1 MSDQQEQKNIA
12 QGLSQLG
19 ETTTAAE
26 LLRQKGQ
33 TKKLRVISEKQ
44 LMEWI
49 LKLISQHMA
58 SKADAFSDLEKAE
71 LLKKTQE
78 ELNRRIKREQE
89 AQADRDRMKAE
100 LDQAMAAVSQVQSGA
115 ASQADVEMALAALK
129 EKLEQAEQINLDLQ
143 QDNYDLQDQL
153 NEKMA
158 LLSTTIAEKDKL
170 RETVRH
176 QMMRMTTLCE
186 GVLGIDNDYYGSRH
200 QEENP
205 VSDEAGQ
212 DEAFYHDFDVGAKV
226 ITTLQADLTR
236 LRGIAQHQQEEAD
249 QKAGL
254 LEADLALLEQLKAG
268 NLHAVDVA
276 APVAGLV
283 EAMEG
288 ARCEAEAFEQQVAEA
303 TGSNQQQTFTELPDA
318 TGDAAEVLAGATSV
332 VRELA
337 ASLARNRNRIAALKS
352 IADES
357 DEARHS
363 VEEELE
369 AEKAALERVCT
380 ALRQRAEVDRLIVPG
395 VLANRE
401 APADQRAAACSE
413 IVDQLQVASPVEA
426 AAMEQLALTDRL
438 VKPGSAAPVE
448 SEVTDK
454 QLVAERLRKAGAELE
469 RYTVDL
475 QKQLEYAAVRER
487 ALAEAVRTLAAR
499 DAGPDAPAVRELE
512 RSLEL
517 KTDPQL
523 LNAATAKALDVI
535 SAQGGQKAA
544 QAAALAEDRA
554 IAQEV
559 IKASQGDTTL
569 ADSAADLS
577 IAADNDA
584 PQQALGDQVRE
595 AIAALGKRRA
605 NLEEMLA
612 AAQQQLVTV
621 RSDQDRESAETLRL
635 QAEID
640 KARAEAQKS
649 ANEILRQRSGREAA
663 LAALDSIALELQSRV
678 PEAHRDLTDRH
689 SEPQARAAAAL
700 AALAKMTEARPIEAA
715 AIEATAAIDRTLGRT
730 GATSALASDLRL
742 GDEQQTATRLRE
754 ASLALESRITTT
766 SAELE
771 ASRAR
776 ERDLAKQVRELAAAQ
791 VVNSASTVSREGLT
805 RLEKAIVDGGD
816 MSEAAR
822 SVVADLRANVGK
834 SEDQARFEA
843 ARAVAAELVRTAEN
857 DPVMAE
863 AVADLAVSIDGDAAS
878 SPTLVEEVRDAVT
891 KLSAR
896 KRTLEAEKSRLA
908 ADLESARTDRTT
920 TLAKAEADGASRQA
934 ELARLQAE
942 LAHLTEQLEEAQAEA
957 SEFKARCE
965 ATGTQF
971 SGDMVALRQENTTLR
986 QRQIET
992 AATVTSLRQA
1002 IEANDVRLKRQREE
1016 LSRGL
1021 AERDQLIADKDRTI
1035 DQLSNQRI
1043 DGKALEAKVQALTA
1057 DLDSANDRIRQLEG
1071 RFGDQ
1076 AGQIVKT
1083 GDLAELHKRTMTE
1096 RDQLRE
1102 QKRSIEGD
1110 LADSKARI
1118 DELATELAELRKEH
1132 KGLVESHALELTTER
1147 EKAVALQES
1156 LRKFKEEIIGLR
1168 ARQRKVT
1175 EPK

>member
-49 LKLISQHMA
+49 LKLIGQHMA

-71 LLKKTQE
+71 LLKKTQD

-115 ASQADVEMALAALK
+115 ASQADVEMALGALK

-303 TGSNQQQTFTELPDA
+303 TGSNQQQSFTELPDA
-318 TGDAAEVLAGATSV
+318 SGDAAEVLAGATSV

-363 VEEELE
+363 VEDELE

-380 ALRQRAEVDRLIVPG
+380 ALRQRAEVDRLVVPG
-395 VLANRE
+395 ALADRG

-438 VKPGSAAPVE
+438 VKPGSKAAAEEP
-448 SEVTDK
+448 SPDK
-454 QLVAERLRKAGAELE
+454 QLVAERLRKAGVELE
-469 RYTVDL
+469 RYTLDL

-487 ALAEAVRTLAAR
+487 GLAEAVRVLAAR
-499 DAGPDAPAVRELE
+499 DAGVDSPAVRELE
-512 RSLEL
+512 RSLEI
-517 KTDPQL
+517 KADPQL
-523 LNAATAKALDVI
+523 LNAATAKALEVI

-559 IKASQGDTTL
+559 IKASQGDTVL
-569 ADSAADLS
+569 ADAATDLS
-577 IAADNDA
+577 IAADNDD
-584 PQQALGDQVRE
+584 PDQTLGEQVKR
-595 AIAALGKRRA
+595 AVAALGKRRA
-605 NLEEMLA
+605 DLEEMLA
-612 AAQQQLVTV
+612 AAQQQLVALRT
-621 RSDQDRESAETLRL
+621 DQGRESSEAIRL
-635 QAEID
+635 QAELE
-640 KARAEAQKS
+640 KARAESQKS
-649 ANEILRQRSGREAA
+649 ANELLRQRSGREAA
-663 LAALDSIALELQSRV
+663 LAALDSISLELQSRV
-678 PEAHRDLTDRH
+678 PEAHPDLTDRH
-689 SEPQARAAAAL
+689 SEPQSRAAAAL
-700 AALAKMTEARPIEAA
+700 AALAKLTEARPIEAA

-742 GDEQQTATRLRE
+742 GDEQQTASRLRE
-754 ASLALESRITTT
+754 ASLALEARITAT
-766 SAELE
+766 SSELE

-791 VVNSASTVSREGLT
+791 VVSSASSVSREGLT
-805 RLEKAIVDGGD
+805 RLEKAIIDGGD
-816 MSEAAR
+816 MTDAAR
-822 SVVADLRANVGK
+822 SVVADLRANVGR
-834 SEDQARFEA
+834 SEAQARFESA
-843 ARAVAAELVRTAEN
+843 KAIASELVRTAEG
-857 DPVMAE
+857 DPNLAD
-863 AVADLAVSIDGDAAS
+863 AVADLAVSMDGDAAS
-878 SPTLVEEVRDAVT
+878 APAFEDEVRDVVA
-891 KLSAR
+891 KLAMR
-896 KRTLEAEKSRLA
+896 KRTLEAERTRLA
-908 ADLESARTDRTT
+908 TDLEALRVDRAAVV
-920 TLAKAEADGASRQA
+920 AKSEADGNIRQA
-934 ELARLQAE
+934 ELTRLQSEMAQA
-942 LAHLTEQLEEAQAEA
+942 LEQLEDAQAEA

-971 SGDMVALRQENTTLR
+971 SGDMVSLRQENTVLR
-986 QRQIET
+986 QRQTEA
-992 AATVTSLRQA
+992 AATITSLRQA
-1002 IEANDVRLKRQREE
+1002 IEAGEVRLKRQREE

-1021 AERDQLIADKDRTI
+1021 AERDQLIADKDHTI
-1035 DQLSNQRI
+1035 DQLSTQRI
-1043 DGKALEAKVQALTA
+1043 DGKALEAKVQALTSE
-1057 DLDSANDRIRQLEG
+1057 LDAANVRIRDLEG

-1076 AGQIVKT
+1076 AGQMVKT
-1083 GDLAELHKRTMTE
+1083 GDLAELHKRTMAE

-1102 QKRSIEGD
+1102 QKRAIEGD
-1110 LADSKARI
+1110 LADARSRI
-1118 DELATELAELRKEH
+1118 DEVATELAELRKEH
-1132 KGLVESHALELTTER
+1132 KSMVDSHAQELAAER
-1147 EKAVALQES
+1147 EKAIALQES

-1175 EPK
+1175 EAK